1 MIKANFREWTLD
13 KIDAAFGTTQVN
25 GHHLLDK
32 LQNYQH
38 EITSTEREYLND
50 LRSNYSLYGGD
61 DWNEAELENKI
72 ISPLFV
78 LSKIDNKT
86 FSYFLER
93 DLAAT
98 IGEYDLA
105 GRVDGMIATGFRSPG
120 KPFFCMNKYKRESD
134 PTGDPKGQALIEMIV
149 AQQINDNT
157 KLIYGL
163 YIVGSKWRFMVL
175 MGKEYAL
182 GEPFLA
188 DTDDIFDIFR
198 CVKGLRFE
206 IEELIKAG
214 NTPSI

>member
-50 LRSNYSLYGGD
+50 LRNNYSLYGGD
-61 DWNEAELENKI
+61 DWNEAELENKM

-93 DLAAT
+93 ELAAT
-98 IGEYDLA
+98 IGEYDL
-105 GRVDGMIATGFRSPG
+105 G
-120 KPFFCMNKYKRESD
+120 
-134 PTGDPKGQALIEMIV
+134 ALK
-149 AQQINDNT
+149 AYDL
-157 KLIYGL
+157 KLK
-163 YIVGSKWRFMVL
+163 S
-175 MGKEYAL
+175 
-182 GEPFLA
+182 
-188 DTDDIFDIFR
+188 
-198 CVKGLRFE
+198 
-206 IEELIKAG
+206 
-214 NTPSI
+214 